1 MADENAIVPA
11 EKNQR
16 QPLGE
21 VMAEYVSSDIKNI
34 AYDVG
39 INTVLPGLLDVAH
52 QGIISFF
59 DSILHPY
66 GNNIRYK
73 NYAVNSSPR
82 YNRAETY
89 HGSYARQN
97 GSSKQQPDT
106 REQQK
111 LDRIEAVHNYVFGT
125 YEKAYETLYEMR
137 DQIDKT
143 GSVTVAEFYDIGTD
157 QNPVSSDWGWG
168 WKDLSD
174 KTGTRIVTVHVNGDK
189 KYMIRLP
196 KAVALT

>member
-1 MADENAIVPA
+1 MADEIISADN
-11 EKNQR
+11 KK
-16 QPLGE
+16 QPITE
-21 VMAEYVSSDIKNI
+21 VMAEYVSSDIKGI

-52 QGIISFF
+52 QGIVSLVDAI
-59 DSILHPY
+59 IHPY

-82 YNRAETY
+82 LNKADTY
-89 HGSYARQN
+89 HGSYARSN
-97 GSSKQQPDT
+97 GQSRQPDI

-111 LDRIEAVHNYVFGT
+111 IDRISAVHDYVFLT

-157 QNPVSSDWGWG
+157 QNPVSSDWRYGWT
-168 WKDLSD
+168 DLSD
-174 KTGTRIVTVHVNGDK
+174 KTGTRIVTVHVNGEK
-189 KYMIRLP
+189 RYMIRLP
-196 KAVALT
+196 KAVSLN